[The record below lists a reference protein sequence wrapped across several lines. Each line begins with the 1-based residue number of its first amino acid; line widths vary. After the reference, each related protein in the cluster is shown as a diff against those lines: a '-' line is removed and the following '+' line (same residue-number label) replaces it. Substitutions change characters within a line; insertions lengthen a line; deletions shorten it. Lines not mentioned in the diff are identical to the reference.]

1 MNVNMT
7 QFKKFQNAGYNISEK
22 YLNGY
27 IKIQYPHS
35 VIKKLEKE
43 TKIPYFKILNMKA
56 EDEVK
61 NNSVKYECVRDEEE
75 LL

>member
-1 MNVNMT
+1 
-7 QFKKFQNAGYNISEK
+7 
-22 YLNGY
+22 
-27 IKIQYPHS
+27 
-35 VIKKLEKE
+35 LEKE

-56 EDEVK
+56 EEEVK